1 MSDELAIWHNPRC
14 RTSRQALAL
23 LTEAGVEVNIIR
35 YLDTPPTATELGRV
49 LDQLG
54 MEPRQ
59 LMRKKEAP
67 YKELQLAAEALD
79 RNALI
84 AAMVAHPILIERP
97 VVLRG
102 DRAVLG
108 RPPENVRAL
117 TG

>member
-1 MSDELAIWHNPRC
+1 MSDELTIWHNPRC
-14 RTSRQALAL
+14 GKSRQALAL

-35 YLDTPPTATELGRV
+35 YLDTPPTAAQLGRV
-49 LDQLG
+49 LKQLG

-59 LMRKKEAP
+59 LMRKMEAP
-67 YKELQLAAEALD
+67 YKELHLGAEELD

-97 VVLRG
+97 VVIRG

-108 RPPENVRAL
+108 RPPENVLAL